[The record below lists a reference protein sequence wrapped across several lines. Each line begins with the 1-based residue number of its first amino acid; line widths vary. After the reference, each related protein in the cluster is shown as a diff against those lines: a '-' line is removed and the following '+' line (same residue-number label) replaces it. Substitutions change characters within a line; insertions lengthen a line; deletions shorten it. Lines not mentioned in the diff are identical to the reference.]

1 MNKIVLVTTKGCEGC
16 NIMHKS
22 IKQAL
27 DCTSKKIEY
36 VVKDVTE
43 LTKEEKSKLK
53 TYDFPTTLFYKNDRI
68 TRQEVGTRPY
78 IVVVRWIDVDFK

>member
-1 MNKIVLVTTKGCEGC
+1 MNKIVLITTKGCEGC

-43 LTKEEKSKLK
+43 LTKLQKSKLK
-53 TYDFPTTLFYKNDRI
+53 TYDFPTTLFCKNNRI

-78 IVVVRWIDVDFK
+78 IVVVRWIDIDFK

>member
-1 MNKIVLVTTKGCEGC
+1 MNKIVLITTKGCEVC

-68 TRQEVGTRPY
+68 TRREVGTRPY

>member
-1 MNKIVLVTTKGCEGC
+1 MNKIVLITTKGCEGC

-36 VVKDVTE
+36 VVKDITE
-43 LTKEEKSKLK
+43 LDKKEKSKLK

-78 IVVVRWIDVDFK
+78 IIVLRWIDVDFK

>member
-1 MNKIVLVTTKGCEGC
+1 MNKIVLITTKGCEGC
-16 NIMHKS
+16 NIMNNS
-22 IKQAL
+22 IKKAL

-43 LTKEEKSKLK
+43 LTKSEKSKLK
-53 TYDFPTTLFYKNDRI
+53 TSDFPTTLFYKNDRI
-68 TRQEVGTRPY
+68 TRREVGTRPY

>member
-68 TRQEVGTRPY
+68 TRREVGTRPY
-78 IVVVRWIDVDFK
+78 IVDVRWIDVDFK

>member
-36 VVKDVTE
+36 VVKDITE

-53 TYDFPTTLFYKNDRI
+53 TYDFPTTLFYKNNRI